1 MLETYVAC
9 RGEKKIKKFFL
20 AWLSILRKFL
30 NIDDMSSHN
39 RHVDSSLHRSTS
51 NIKSSIYLRDAKL
64 KRLLKVWTAARGAT
78 ILLYARCS

>member
-51 NIKSSIYLRDAKL
+51 NIKSSIYCSTRAAVNYVTCMLRL
-64 KRLLKVWTAARGAT
+64 RTAGSLRAA
-78 ILLYARCS
+78 